1 MLGQG
6 MLQTYRYTYA
16 DKLYNFLKKYNYDEK
31 FHTSKQLGAIQ
42 YFFKGAHHTRYEY
55 IFLQWTLIHE
65 LKSKSNFYGLN
76 SKINSDNDKLKMS
89 NLHAPTPA
97 ELLQCLTILTNMGHF
112 PLTYSASK
120 VWFNM
125 LKNNYKGVRTAFRDG
140 LNDNSKRLFKTLLK
154 ENDFY
159 RIHLMNSL
167 FLLQRYKRKDNE
179 SEIVDFSTNLLEE
192 YMDPKLEDL
201 KPVWDIFRIIRKM
214 SYLYMDSNYA
224 PIPFKLDLSSLILT
238 LDSLESPTVDDS
250 IFNKTLNEI
259 NSLLENTLYLSP
271 NTILMG
277 KYEGEKIERRFNN
290 LSQERFKVS
299 ELKSLLSPHNN
310 NDEISNVFNSSTA
323 VSIESSW
330 DSSNSLDLD
339 YNIST
344 ERNIIKKDVYEIEE
358 HFLKKLGSKKCIVG
372 AMIPPDKDN
381 LRIAFSIK
389 NTNKNKEN
397 KALDIVKEVLD
408 FDNQLLRNGFEK
420 ETQSKISFYSSLFE
434 YLLKYCFHTNFK
446 IEFHF
451 MKEGKTPFFVGKG
464 SQTVAAKME
473 KYINYMEGYVN
484 SDQKHEYDSTV
495 DKVNKLNYRVLI
507 FAYLGSTIMKG
518 GDKNQ
523 PKRHNCEF
531 DGLICLPNNPNNC
544 FLYIIEA
551 KNTQKRENDAKNQ
564 LKDNLSRLLSPNLN
578 YEVEKFL
585 KRDAYAK
592 IFFK

>member
-1 MLGQG
+1 
-6 MLQTYRYTYA
+6 
-16 DKLYNFLKKYNYDEK
+16 
-31 FHTSKQLGAIQ
+31 
-42 YFFKGAHHTRYEY
+42 
-55 IFLQWTLIHE
+55 
-65 LKSKSNFYGLN
+65 
-76 SKINSDNDKLKMS
+76 
-89 NLHAPTPA
+89 
-97 ELLQCLTILTNMGHF
+97 
-112 PLTYSASK
+112 
-120 VWFNM
+120 
-125 LKNNYKGVRTAFRDG
+125 
-140 LNDNSKRLFKTLLK
+140 
-154 ENDFY
+154 
-159 RIHLMNSL
+159 
-167 FLLQRYKRKDNE
+167 KRKDNE

-250 IFNKTLNEI
+250 IFNKTLK
-259 NSLLENTLYLSP
+259 
-271 NTILMG
+271 G

-446 IEFHF
+446 IE
-451 MKEGKTPFFVGKG
+451 
-464 SQTVAAKME
+464 
-473 KYINYMEGYVN
+473 
-484 SDQKHEYDSTV
+484 
-495 DKVNKLNYRVLI
+495 
-507 FAYLGSTIMKG
+507 
-518 GDKNQ
+518 
-523 PKRHNCEF
+523 
-531 DGLICLPNNPNNC
+531 
-544 FLYIIEA
+544 
-551 KNTQKRENDAKNQ
+551 
-564 LKDNLSRLLSPNLN
+564 
-578 YEVEKFL
+578 
-585 KRDAYAK
+585 
-592 IFFK
+592 